1 MSRRLAAA
9 AVALT
14 LLAAARLR
22 AEQNYELG
30 PGDVLHVL
38 VLGQES
44 MSGEFT
50 IDEGGLMRFPFLGQV
65 KAAGLQPP
73 ELERKLVTLLSDGY
87 LKKPQVSVSVKQF
100 RSRRVFVTGEVAR
113 PGPYGLRADHSLM
126 TLLKDVGDLTPQVG
140 HEVVVI
146 RAPLPPPPQVEM
158 VPPSPSP
165 DEPEPPGNG
174 STNGSASASPA
185 PTPLPSPPPMQGL
198 PGEVPGSLV
207 FRVNLREL
215 RAGYPGKD
223 LRLEVGD
230 TVYFPKQAQYYVTG
244 HVARP
249 GAFRYEEGMTVFQA
263 LAAAGSTT
271 DRGSSKI
278 RIIRIVEGRRQ
289 ELKAKMTD
297 LVLPEDEIRV
307 PERFF

>member
-9 AVALT
+9 AVAVPLLT
-14 LLAAARLR
+14 ARLLA
-22 AEQNYELG
+22 QQSYELG

-38 VLGQES
+38 VLGQEA
-44 MSGEFT
+44 MSGEFMV
-50 IDEGGLMRFPFLGQV
+50 DEGGLIRFPFLGQV

-73 ELERKLVTLLSDGY
+73 ELERKLITLLSDGY
-87 LKKPQVSVSVKQF
+87 LKKPQVSVSMKQY

-146 RAPLPPPPQVEM
+146 RAPLPTPPPTEM
-158 VPPSPSP
+158 VPPSPAP
-165 DEPEPPGNG
+165 DETVEP
-174 STNGSASASPA
+174 NGSAASSNTEA
-185 PTPLPSPPPMQGL
+185 TPTPLPSLPPVSGL
-198 PGEVPGSLV
+198 PGEVPGSQV

-230 TVYFPKQAQYYVTG
+230 TVYFPKAAQVYVTG
-244 HVARP
+244 QVARP
-249 GAFRYEEGMTVFQA
+249 GAYRYEEGLTVFQA

-271 DRGSSKI
+271 ERGSSKV
-278 RIIRIVEGRRQ
+278 RIIRLVDGRRQ

-297 LVLPEDEIRV
+297 LVQPEDEIRV

>member
-9 AVALT
+9 AVVLT
-14 LLAAARLR
+14 LLATARLR
-22 AEQNYELG
+22 AQQTYELG

-38 VLGQES
+38 VLGQEA

-50 IDEGGLMRFPFLGQV
+50 VDEGGLMRFPFLGHV
-65 KAAGLQPP
+65 KAAGLQPT
-73 ELERKLVTLLSDGY
+73 ELERKLITLLADGY
-87 LKKPQVSVSVKQF
+87 LKKPQVSVSVKQY

-113 PGPYGLRADHSLM
+113 PGPYGLRADQSLM
-126 TLLKDVGDLTPQVG
+126 TLLKDVGDLNAQVG

-146 RAPLPPPPQVEM
+146 RPPAP
-158 VPPSPSP
+158 VPSDAPSPAPEEDGEPNGGSHGEASPAPSPSP
-165 DEPEPPGNG
+165 
-174 STNGSASASPA
+174 SLA
-185 PTPLPSPPPMQGL
+185 PVSGL
-198 PGEVPGSLV
+198 PGEVPGSQV

-230 TVYFPKQAQYYVTG
+230 TVYFPKAAQYYVTG
-244 HVARP
+244 QVSRP
-249 GAFRYEEGMTVFQA
+249 GAYRFEEGLTVFQA

-271 DRGSSKI
+271 DRGSSKV
-278 RIIRIVEGRRQ
+278 RIIRMVAGRRQ
-289 ELKAKMTD
+289 ELKPKMTD
-297 LVLPEDEIRV
+297 LIQPEDEIRV